1 MAAAHL
7 LLYRFTGTS
16 MHQVKSLSKSN
27 QCCMTELRHG
37 SLSAC
42 AALKA
47 KDEIDA
53 VDQQEQHVVLHL
65 LAHHRAAL

>member
-1 MAAAHL
+1 
-7 LLYRFTGTS
+7 